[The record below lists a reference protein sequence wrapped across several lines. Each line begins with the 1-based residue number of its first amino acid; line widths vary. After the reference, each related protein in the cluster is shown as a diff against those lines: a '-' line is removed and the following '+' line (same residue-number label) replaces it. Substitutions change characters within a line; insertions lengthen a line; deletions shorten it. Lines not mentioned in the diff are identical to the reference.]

1 VTNPRRWRA
10 IGVPGGWRSVSV
22 VVVLAAALVSG
33 ICWSLASPIGA
44 SPDDDYHQAS
54 IWCPVPLSAGECGVE
69 RAADGSLK
77 SIEVPKSVAQ
87 SAACFA
93 FHPEVSGSCTTHISD
108 TQTIRTD
115 RFNKGEYPGAYYRV
129 MHVFVGPWV
138 ERSVAMMRIFNV
150 VLAVLLLGGLALVA
164 NTGQRRLLGMALLAP
179 MIPLGIFLTASVNPS
194 GWAFVGVA
202 VAALGLLI
210 AADAQ
215 TRTRHLV
222 ATGIAIVGAAQ
233 AVSAR
238 GDAGPYLC
246 VTTAAVAIATV
257 RWEKGWLLTRLP
269 GFVAIGLI
277 GLVTFVTNS
286 QAGLIGSTPNKV
298 IDKPTHL
305 FYYNLTELPNILI
318 GMFGGWA
325 LGWLD
330 NPMPAVVSSS
340 SLFAAIFV
348 IVTGIQRFPLR
359 KALSAGLI
367 AIVLVALPLKLLQQL
382 GEKVGFWVQPRYLL
396 PLAPVLLA
404 LLAYDH
410 VHRGAVRITRSQAV
424 IAAVFIS
431 LANALGLYT
440 TLRRYLTGLDGPVI
454 LGRDIEWWWPGVPG
468 PRVIFVMGAIC
479 FAVVAFAVL
488 LAGSSW
494 RPTSAVDAPSAGPED
509 AGPGQRR
516 LWKRTKAGQ
525 STTAKDSAALTPPSS
540 VPPTDRS
547 DPPGPHAPESEQPV
561 RT

>member
-1 VTNPRRWRA
+1 M
-10 IGVPGGWRSVSV
+10 SV

-194 GWAFVGVA
+194 GWAFVGIA

-269 GFVAIGLI
+269 GFVVIGLI

-404 LLAYDH
+404 L
-410 VHRGAVRITRSQAV
+410 
-424 IAAVFIS
+424 
-431 LANALGLYT
+431 ALVEIG
-440 TLRRYLTGLDGPVI
+440 RASCRERVSSPV
-454 LGRDIEWWWPGVPG
+454 
-468 PRVIFVMGAIC
+468 
-479 FAVVAFAVL
+479 
-488 LAGSSW
+488 
-494 RPTSAVDAPSAGPED
+494 
-509 AGPGQRR
+509 
-516 LWKRTKAGQ
+516 
-525 STTAKDSAALTPPSS
+525 
-540 VPPTDRS
+540 
-547 DPPGPHAPESEQPV
+547 
-561 RT
+561 

>member
-1 VTNPRRWRA
+1 
-10 IGVPGGWRSVSV
+10 VSV

-150 VLAVLLLGGLALVA
+150 VLAVLLLGGLALIA

-194 GWAFVGVA
+194 GWAFVGLA

-269 GFVAIGLI
+269 GFVVIGLI

-494 RPTSAVDAPSAGPED
+494 RPTSAVDAPSAGLDD
-509 AGPGQRR
+509 AGPSQRR

>member
-1 VTNPRRWRA
+1 MTNPRRWRA

-138 ERSVAMMRIFNV
+138 ERSVARMRIFNV

-454 LGRDIEWWWPGVPG
+454 LGRDI
-468 PRVIFVMGAIC
+468 
-479 FAVVAFAVL
+479 
-488 LAGSSW
+488 
-494 RPTSAVDAPSAGPED
+494 
-509 AGPGQRR
+509 
-516 LWKRTKAGQ
+516 
-525 STTAKDSAALTPPSS
+525 
-540 VPPTDRS
+540 
-547 DPPGPHAPESEQPV
+547 
-561 RT
+561 

>member
-1 VTNPRRWRA
+1 M
-10 IGVPGGWRSVSV
+10 SV

>member
-1 VTNPRRWRA
+1 
-10 IGVPGGWRSVSV
+10 VSV

-257 RWEKGWLLTRLP
+257 RW
-269 GFVAIGLI
+269 
-277 GLVTFVTNS
+277 
-286 QAGLIGSTPNKV
+286 
-298 IDKPTHL
+298 
-305 FYYNLTELPNILI
+305 
-318 GMFGGWA
+318 
-325 LGWLD
+325 
-330 NPMPAVVSSS
+330 
-340 SLFAAIFV
+340 
-348 IVTGIQRFPLR
+348 
-359 KALSAGLI
+359 
-367 AIVLVALPLKLLQQL
+367 
-382 GEKVGFWVQPRYLL
+382 
-396 PLAPVLLA
+396 
-404 LLAYDH
+404 
-410 VHRGAVRITRSQAV
+410 
-424 IAAVFIS
+424 
-431 LANALGLYT
+431 
-440 TLRRYLTGLDGPVI
+440 
-454 LGRDIEWWWPGVPG
+454 
-468 PRVIFVMGAIC
+468 
-479 FAVVAFAVL
+479 
-488 LAGSSW
+488 
-494 RPTSAVDAPSAGPED
+494 
-509 AGPGQRR
+509 
-516 LWKRTKAGQ
+516 
-525 STTAKDSAALTPPSS
+525 
-540 VPPTDRS
+540 
-547 DPPGPHAPESEQPV
+547 
-561 RT
+561 

>member
-1 VTNPRRWRA
+1 M
-10 IGVPGGWRSVSV
+10 SV

-33 ICWSLASPIGA
+33 ICWSRASPIGA

-150 VLAVLLLGGLALVA
+150 VLAVLLLGRLALVA
-164 NTGQRRLLGMALLAP
+164 NTAQRRLLGMALLAP

-367 AIVLVALPLKLLQQL
+367 AIVLVFAEEEARAL
-382 GEKVGFWVQPRYLL
+382 
-396 PLAPVLLA
+396 A
-404 LLAYDH
+404 
-410 VHRGAVRITRSQAV
+410 ITS
-424 IAAVFIS
+424 
-431 LANALGLYT
+431 ALGSLHLGD

-494 RPTSAVDAPSAGPED
+494 RPTPAVDAPSAGPED

-516 LWKRTKAGQ
+516 LRKRTKAGQ
-525 STTAKDSAALTPPSS
+525 STTAKDSAALT
-540 VPPTDRS
+540 DRS
-547 DPPGPHAPESEQPV
+547 DPPGPHTPESEQPV

>member
-1 VTNPRRWRA
+1 MTNPRRWRA

>member
-1 VTNPRRWRA
+1 MTNPRRWRA

-269 GFVAIGLI
+269 GFVVIGLI

-509 AGPGQRR
+509 AGPSQRR

-540 VPPTDRS
+540 VPPTDQS

>member
-1 VTNPRRWRA
+1 
-10 IGVPGGWRSVSV
+10 
-22 VVVLAAALVSG
+22 
-33 ICWSLASPIGA
+33 
-44 SPDDDYHQAS
+44 
-54 IWCPVPLSAGECGVE
+54 
-69 RAADGSLK
+69 
-77 SIEVPKSVAQ
+77 
-87 SAACFA
+87 
-93 FHPEVSGSCTTHISD
+93 
-108 TQTIRTD
+108 
-115 RFNKGEYPGAYYRV
+115 
-129 MHVFVGPWV
+129 
-138 ERSVAMMRIFNV
+138 
-150 VLAVLLLGGLALVA
+150 
-164 NTGQRRLLGMALLAP
+164 
-179 MIPLGIFLTASVNPS
+179 
-194 GWAFVGVA
+194 
-202 VAALGLLI
+202 
-210 AADAQ
+210 
-215 TRTRHLV
+215 
-222 ATGIAIVGAAQ
+222 
-233 AVSAR
+233 
-238 GDAGPYLC
+238 
-246 VTTAAVAIATV
+246 
-257 RWEKGWLLTRLP
+257 
-269 GFVAIGLI
+269 VAIGLI

-494 RPTSAVDAPSAGPED
+494 RPTSAVDAPSAGLDD
-509 AGPGQRR
+509 AGPSQRR

>member
-1 VTNPRRWRA
+1 
-10 IGVPGGWRSVSV
+10 VSV